1 MDKHGNKLSRRS
13 LFAGATGVGAVAA
26 AASLLPGFGA
36 SSPDKPSQSKATPTR
51 GGGYTLS
58 EHVKHYYKTTSL

>member
-1 MDKHGNKLSRRS
+1 MDKSDKNMSRRR
-13 LFAGATGVGAVAA
+13 LFAGATGVGAVAV
-26 AASLLPGFGA
+26 AASLMPGLRGTDR
-36 SSPDKPSQSKATPTR
+36 PATDSAPAPTK

>member
-1 MDKHGNKLSRRS
+1 MDKHGSKLSRRT

-26 AASLLPGFGA
+26 AASLLPGFGV
-36 SSPDKPSQSKATPTR
+36 SSANRPSQTKAAPTR